1 MRIASA
7 IWLVGISAAA
17 AACGGSGGANQMAA
31 TGPETLVGRIALTGS
46 APAVHVTLRTA
57 DGRSVDLVGEWRDE
71 LQNLTGAEVAV
82 RGTATGS
89 PREFAVVSYEI
100 RAIEGE
106 RPLVGILADRDG
118 ELWLEGDQS
127 VRLVNVPAR
136 LRSQIGAKVWVL
148 GRESDGGMYPQTYGV
163 IRAVGR

>member
-1 MRIASA
+1 MRIVSTT
-7 IWLVGISAAA
+7 WLVGISAVV
-17 AACGGSGGANQMAA
+17 AACGGSGGTGQMAA

-46 APAVHVTLRTA
+46 APAVLVTLQTA

-71 LQNLTGAEVAV
+71 LQNLTGADVAV
-82 RGTATGS
+82 RGTATGL
-89 PREFAVVSYEI
+89 PREFAVASYEI

-106 RPLVGILADRDG
+106 RPWVGILANRDG
-118 ELWLEGDQS
+118 ELWLEGDRN

-163 IRAVGR
+163 IRAAGR